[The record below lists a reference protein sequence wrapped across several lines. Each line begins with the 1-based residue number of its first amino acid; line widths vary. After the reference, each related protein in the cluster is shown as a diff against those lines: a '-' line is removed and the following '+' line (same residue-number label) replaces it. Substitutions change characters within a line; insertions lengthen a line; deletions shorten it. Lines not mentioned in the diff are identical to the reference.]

1 MANPA
6 FDFTTLPAGSQIR
19 ALLMLNVCVFI
30 PEWQLLMII
39 KRLHSH
45 NIRKRSLVCAF
56 CLCVGGRSDLLV
68 RMGKKG
74 GVIVKIVWRR
84 GRGGRGEGEKGERE
98 GETKEFYP

>member
-1 MANPA
+1 
-6 FDFTTLPAGSQIR
+6 
-19 ALLMLNVCVFI
+19 MLNVCVY
-30 PEWQLLMII
+30 PRMGAVN

-84 GRGGRGEGEKGERE
+84 GRGGRGEGGERRE
-98 GETKEFYP
+98 RERVRLRNFTHRTA